1 MASLR
6 LPRTITPFLLVAT
19 LAIATVATESS
30 AQTFSVR
37 SRTDL
42 TTGAGSGPVWVE
54 IFDLNNDGASDLMSA
69 NYNGSS
75 VSVFLGN
82 GSGGFLPRTD
92 YATGIGAFT
101 VRIADLNND
110 LKADLLV
117 ANFSGGSVS
126 VLLGNGDGTFQPAI
140 TTATGAG
147 CAVAKAGYLNNDS
160 FIDVVTANYNANT
173 MSVLFGNGAG
183 GFTSKT
189 DYATGTQPNWVAGSD
204 LDGDGDLELV
214 TANYGASTISY
225 FLGNG
230 DGTFPP
236 KVDYPMGANPVT
248 LTLNDFNGDNLADV
262 ATANNGA
269 GTISVRLNQGTGSFG
284 GRTDFAATGGPITI
298 TSGDL
303 NLDGKI
309 DVVTCNETTNNV
321 SVLIGNGA
329 GGFAAHVDYAVG
341 TLPQGVTIGD
351 ATGDGEPDIVTSN
364 QTTNN
369 LTLLTG
375 NVPGGFAVADTA
387 AALVAL
393 DQNNVSRSLSSFAGK
408 WVLLDICPQW
418 CGPCNSLAQEV
429 AEPVYQSFIGVLPF
443 EWLTVMLDGPTPNEG
458 STQATALNWRNRYGI
473 TSPVLHE
480 NGSNHGTIRG
490 WFLGSRMGAFPTRI
504 VVDPTGKIRAKDVG
518 YDGGQAI
525 INQISALAG
534 ISPPTFP
541 GPPPPPPP
549 PSCGTARPVW
559 RAMQSATLDVT
570 YGAATTSIPM
580 TPYETG
586 EPPWCV
592 NSVHVGLFGSV
603 PSCVG
608 TSGPAFG
615 EVFAEVD
622 STTGTER
629 LVILLGTGDGNGP
642 GATPI
647 QIAQP
652 WQVKLKNIVWADGA
666 SRVVE
671 ESNDPAVYSL
681 YVDNGQYTYNLTT
694 IDPATTL
701 AGTQVSFTSF
711 PLGNVPDI
719 SPATSGFVVENV
731 VLRHQA
737 QVSVG
742 DLDAVTR
749 LELAPPTP
757 NPSNRSSTIRWSM
770 PLRSDVRLTIVDVS
784 GRQVRDLRN
793 GPAAAGSHTETWDL
807 RDDAGHRVAPGL
819 YFAALRAGAV
829 ERRARLVVL
838 Q

>member
-1 MASLR
+1 MASVFARVPLAR
-6 LPRTITPFLLVAT
+6 SLALTALAVA
-19 LAIATVATESS
+19 AIATNSS
-30 AQTFSVR
+30 SQTFSIR
-37 SRTDL
+37 SRTDM
-42 TTGAGSGPVWVE
+42 TCAAGPVWVE
-54 IFDLNNDGASDLMSA
+54 IADLNNDGVNDMFSA
-69 NYNGSS
+69 NYNSSS

-101 VRIADLNND
+101 VRTADLNND
-110 LKADLLV
+110 LRVDLLV

-126 VLLGNGDGTFQPAI
+126 VLLGNGNGTFQPAI

-147 CAVAKAGYLNNDS
+147 CAVAMEAELNNDT
-160 FIDVVTANYNANT
+160 FVDVVTANYNANT

-183 GFTSKT
+183 GFSAKT
-189 DYATGTQPNWVAGSD
+189 DYTTATQPNWVSGAD
-204 LDGDGDLELV
+204 LDGDGDFEMI
-214 TANYGASTISY
+214 TANNGSNNISY

-230 DGTFPP
+230 NGTFQS
-236 KVDYPMGANPVT
+236 KVDFPMGSHPVT

-269 GTISVRLNQGTGSFG
+269 GTVSVRLNNGGGSFG
-284 GRTDFAATGGPITI
+284 AKQDFTATGGPITI

-309 DVVTCNETTNNV
+309 DLVTCNETTNNV
-321 SVLIGNGA
+321 SVLIGTGT

-351 ATGDGEPDIVTSN
+351 ATGDGEPDIVTAN

-369 LTLLTG
+369 ITLLTG
-375 NVPGGFAVADTA
+375 NVPGGFAVGDTA

-418 CGPCNSLAQEV
+418 CGPCNEMALEV
-429 AEPVYQSFIGVLPF
+429 AEPVYDTFTGVLPF
-443 EWLTVMLDGPTPNEG
+443 EWLTAMLDGATPTQG
-458 STQATALNWRNRYGI
+458 STQTTAANWRDKYEI

-480 NGSNHGTIRG
+480 NGSNHGTIRA
-490 WFLGSRMGAFPTRI
+490 WYRASRMGAFPTRI

-518 YDGGQAI
+518 AEYGQAI
-525 INQISALAG
+525 VNQISALAG

-541 GPPPPPPP
+541 GSGPPPPP

-559 RAMQSATLDVT
+559 RAMQSATLDVS

-586 EPPWCV
+586 EPPYCV
-592 NSVHVGLFGSV
+592 NSVHVALFGTV

-608 TSGPAFG
+608 TSGAAFG

-622 STTGTER
+622 SITGRENVR
-629 LVILLGTGDGNGP
+629 IFLGTGDGTSP
-642 GATPI
+642 GAAPI
-647 QIAQP
+647 QLAQP
-652 WQVKLKNIVWADGA
+652 WQVKIKNIVWADGL

-671 ESNDPAVYSL
+671 QSNNPVVFSH
-681 YVDNGQYTYNLTT
+681 YVANGQYTYKLTT
-694 IDPATTL
+694 IHPATTL
-701 AGTQVSFTSF
+701 TGTQVSLTSF

-719 SPATSGFVVENV
+719 SPATSAFSVFNV

-737 QVSVG
+737 LVSVG
-742 DLDAVTR
+742 DPDHATR
-749 LELAPPTP
+749 VELSAPSP
-757 NPSNRSSTIRWSM
+757 NPANRLSTIRWSM
-770 PLRSDVRLTIVDVS
+770 PVQGDARLTVMDVA
-784 GRQVRDLRN
+784 GRQVRDLRH
-793 GPAAAGSHTETWDL
+793 GPTAAGSHSATWDL
-807 RDDAGHRVAPGL
+807 RDDAGKRVAPGL
-819 YFAALRAGAV
+819 YFAALTAGGV
-829 ERRARLVVL
+829 VRRTRLVVL
-838 Q
+838 E